1 MNTGPMTLLL
11 AWLFLAFV
19 VERLVEVVLKLFPW
33 FDKKRI
39 IYVDVAMILALA
51 FSLVIAFGA
60 NLDFFQM
67 FGIEFAWPYVGP
79 VVAAILMMGGS
90 NLVHDIIKWV
100 EASKDVTKQTAN
112 SVAAGLSTLMV
123 TCEEM
128 STHTGDEPPKSG
140 VPPKE

>member
-1 MNTGPMTLLL
+1 MTTGPMTLLL

-19 VERLVEVVLKLFPW
+19 VERLVEVVLKVFPW

-39 IYVDVAMILALA
+39 VFVDVAMILALA

-100 EASKDVTKQTAN
+100 EASKDVTKQTAE
-112 SVAAGLSTLMV
+112 SVSARVPMFGV
-123 TCEEM
+123 TSDEIPM
-128 STHTGDEPPKSG
+128 NTSDEPPKSG
-140 VPPKE
+140 VPPRA